1 MRIQVIEHNPLLKKP
16 LLAILDICAKAE
28 EAGRASVET
37 EAQEA
42 WSEDYRLSPASSV
55 DTLVRVGAL
64 TEEILIDGEPYE
76 GTLEDLQLDPEVADD
91 AVAESKLRITEEG
104 RELLEAYAPERT
116 LQALLDEKP
125 RHAPV
130 FKLMLNACSV
140 EGGCMRDAL
149 ENAIEAA
156 LPDEAKSETGNKRVY
171 PQYFLDA
178 LETAGGIAWDGSWR
192 TTEAGASVLAE

>member
-16 LLAILDICAKAE
+16 LLSVLEECAGAG
-28 EAGRASVET
+28 EADRASVEAQ
-37 EAQEA
+37 AQEA
-42 WSEDYRLSPASSV
+42 WPESYRLSPASCV

-64 TEEILIDGEPYE
+64 TEEVFVDGEPYE
-76 GTLEDLQLDPEVADD
+76 GSLEDLQLDPEVADD
-91 AVAESKLRITEEG
+91 AVAVSKLRITEEG

-130 FKLMLNACSV
+130 FKLVLNACSA
-140 EGGCMRDAL
+140 EGGCTRDAL
-149 ENAIEAA
+149 ESAIEAA
-156 LPDEAKSETGNKRVY
+156 LPDEEKSETGNKRVY

-192 TTEAGASVLAE
+192 TTEAGASILAD